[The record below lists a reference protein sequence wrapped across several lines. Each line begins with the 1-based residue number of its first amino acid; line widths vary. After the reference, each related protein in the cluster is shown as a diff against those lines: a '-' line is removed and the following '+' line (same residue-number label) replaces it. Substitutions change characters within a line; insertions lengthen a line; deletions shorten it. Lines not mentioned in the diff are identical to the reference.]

1 MAEYGC
7 KIRKCPCRMWVNCHN
22 YTDRQKLIRKLKKK
36 EYDFHIWYKDN
47 FRSEVKMVDISGN
60 G

>member
-1 MAEYGC
+1 
-7 KIRKCPCRMWVNCHN
+7 MWINCHN
-22 YTDRQKLIRKLKKK
+22 YIDRNKLIYRLKKK

-47 FRSEVKMVDISGN
+47 FRGEVKMVDISGN